1 MIITQ
6 NLPSELFE
14 ITDNSHLIKVVIR
27 CRIINTGCAIN
38 ITKYSEHPNDLVI
51 YKDVGINDVI
61 NILFLDV

>member
-1 MIITQ
+1 MITDQ

-14 ITDNSHLIKVVIR
+14 ITDNYNLVNLVIR
-27 CRIINTGCAIN
+27 CRIINTGCALN
-38 ITKYSEHPNDLVI
+38 IPKYSEHPNDLVI

>member
-1 MIITQ
+1 MIIDQ

-14 ITDNSHLIKVVIR
+14 ITDNYDIIKLVIR
-27 CRIINTGCAIN
+27 CRMINTGCAIN

>member
-1 MIITQ
+1 MIIDQ

-14 ITDNSHLIKVVIR
+14 ITDNYNLVNLVIR
-27 CRIINTGCAIN
+27 CRMINTGCAIN
-38 ITKYSEHPNDLVI
+38 ITKYSEHPTDLVI